1 MKKAALNDALIRS
14 LESRISEAT
23 ASIKD
28 LEASRDTNGK
38 STAGDKHET
47 GRAMAQIE
55 LENQSKTLKE
65 LQLKHAELIQIG
77 KLEKSSTI
85 NRGSLFKAGEQW
97 IYIAIGIGKFN
108 FDGVE
113 VWVVSPTSPLAQLV
127 LRKTL
132 GDSVLIGGKQASIS
146 EIQ

>member
-1 MKKAALNDALIRS
+1 MKKASLNDALIQS
-14 LESRISEAT
+14 LESRIAEAT

-28 LEASRDTNGK
+28 LEASRDAHGK
-38 STAGDKHET
+38 SSAGDKHET

-55 LENQSKTLKE
+55 LENQSMTLKE
-65 LQLKHAELIQIG
+65 LQQKHAELVQIG
-77 KLEKSSTI
+77 RLEKSETI

-108 FDGVE
+108 YEGVE
-113 VWVVSPTSPLAQLV
+113 VWVVSPTSPLAQIV

-132 GDSVLIGGKQASIS
+132 GDSVLIGGKQSSIS